1 MIGGNIHIST
11 SSVSK
16 ARLAVLLLLVVS
28 AVRLPAAEAFDLTTE
43 FQRLPL
49 GIDCPAP
56 RFSWKM
62 GASTNA
68 LGQPVRGQAQTAY
81 RILVA
86 STPDKLAMLS
96 ESLLSVS
103 CGRSSG

>member
-1 MIGGNIHIST
+1 MYISI
-11 SSVSK
+11 SAVFK

-43 FQRLPL
+43 FHRLPL

-62 GASTNA
+62 AASTRA
-68 LGQPVRGQAQTAY
+68 GQRNEPPT
-81 RILVA
+81 
-86 STPDKLAMLS
+86 
-96 ESLLSVS
+96 E
-103 CGRSSG
+103 